1 MAAWTTISN
10 GLVAVGAKPFATT
23 IQALRDNP
31 IAIAEGA
38 ANAPKV
44 VGPAVSVTRPSRN
57 ISGTTP
63 AGWTDLDRV
72 KIMRFDFWQTTGAFA
87 SDIQARFSTNNGG
100 SWGSYQSLGF
110 GMGTNQSAV
119 GTLWLDITN
128 GDYEFYATRF
138 ATSSGNPIAVF
149 NTGSVTVPSNAN
161 GLQFRNSTGSGTP
174 TLNIRGVILEGISP

>member
-1 MAAWTTISN
+1 MAWTTISN

-31 IAIAEGA
+31 IAIADGDV
-38 ANAPKV
+38 NAPKV
-44 VGPAVSVTRPSRN
+44 VGPAVSLTRPSRN
-57 ISGTTP
+57 ISGNTP

-72 KIMRFDFWQTTGAFA
+72 KLMRFDFWQTVNAPA
-87 SDIQARFSTNNGG
+87 ADIQARFSTNNGG

-110 GMGTNQSAV
+110 GIAAGQSAF

-138 ATSSGNPIAVF
+138 PTGGGNPIAVF

-161 GLQFRNSTGSGTP
+161 GLQFRNSTGSGNP